1 MKNQSFW
8 SLHLN
13 FDSAKHAVYALNFE
27 SFFLK
32 IKFLR
37 HHRLVFSPK
46 ILHRKQPN
54 CIREQERNMNYFDW
68 SIKILIVRIFQKV
81 FYKSFNS
88 KFKRIFS
95 LTTGWKLVFSQETL
109 NWKLHVY
116 SVGSSWK
123 IKFPMT
129 ALKFQQW
136 KTSRKGYSDWV
147 MWDLSVDFLRRH
159 RLDSYE
165 QVLKQKLRN
174 CIGEQERKIKFSDW
188 SLNICR
194 VG

>member
-13 FDSAKHAVYALNFE
+13 FDSSKHAVYALKFE

-32 IKFLR
+32 TKFLR
-37 HHRLVFSPK
+37 HHRLVFFPK

-54 CIREQERNMNYFDW
+54 FIREQERNMNYFDW

-95 LTTGWKLVFSQETL
+95 LTTGWKMVFSQETL

-123 IKFPMT
+123 IKFSMT

-136 KTSRKGYSDWV
+136 KTSRKGHSDWV

-174 CIGEQERKIKFSDW
+174 CIGEQERKIKSSDW